1 MTNVRKPPSLP
12 LFGIVQEE
20 QMFSKLF
27 NLHSLNT
34 QILTLTEDKI
44 QELLKNECDVT
55 IVFLYSYSIFYDKDI
70 AKFEKSKHITVFMI
84 KIFQSSTRM
93 TKTCLLMLNL
103 HFFPRV
109 TK

>member
-1 MTNVRKPPSLP
+1 
-12 LFGIVQEE
+12 
-20 QMFSKLF
+20 MFSKLF

-55 IVFLYSYSIFYDKDI
+55 IVFLYSIFYDKDI

-84 KIFQSSTRM
+84 KIFQSLIRANI
-93 TKTCLLMLNL
+93 LQ
-103 HFFPRV
+103 F
-109 TK
+109 

>member
-55 IVFLYSYSIFYDKDI
+55 IVFLYSIFYDKDI

-84 KIFQSSTRM
+84 KIFQSLIRANI
-93 TKTCLLMLNL
+93 LQ
-103 HFFPRV
+103 F
-109 TK
+109 